1 MTMQLKPGTRLYS
14 AVCETELMTI
24 RAPADPIAV
33 TIGGVDP
40 VLDAGER
47 PGAGEVV
54 EGHGGGSAMGKRY
67 VDDAGTLELLCTK
80 AGEGAP
86 AVDGVLLG
94 TKDAKALP
102 ASD

>member
-24 RAPADPIAV
+24 RAPAEPIAL
-33 TIGGVDP
+33 TIGGVEP
-40 VLDAGER
+40 VLDAAER
-47 PGAGEVV
+47 GGGVV
-54 EGHGGGSAMGKRY
+54 DGHGGGSAMGKRY
-67 VDDAGTLELLCTK
+67 VDDAGTLEVLCTK
-80 AGEGAP
+80 TGEGVP
-86 AVDGVLLG
+86 AVDGALLE